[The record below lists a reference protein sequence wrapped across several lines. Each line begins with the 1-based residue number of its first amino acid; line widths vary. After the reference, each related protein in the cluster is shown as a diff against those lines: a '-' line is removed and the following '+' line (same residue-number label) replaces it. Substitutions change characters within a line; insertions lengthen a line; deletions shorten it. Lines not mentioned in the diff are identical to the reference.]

1 MQGAGFRVQG
11 SGFRVWASWLET
23 SVEGRTS
30 ERDEG
35 PARERAEGGS
45 HVVHRVVIDQT
56 RYMSHSQG
64 QILALS

>member
-1 MQGAGFRVQG
+1 MQG
-11 SGFRVWASWLET
+11 SGFRVCASWLET
-23 SVEGRTS
+23 WVEGRTS

-35 PARERAEGGS
+35 AARERAERGRD
-45 HVVHRVVIDQT
+45 VVHRVVIDQT